1 MPFFKTSQEWL
12 EKSSLLIEA
21 RPKTTRVTT
30 RYSIKPAP
38 AGKQPKTTTTTAP
51 PPTTTTTTTTA
62 TTTSTTTTTPSSTTS
77 DVAEKAASNPKPPR
91 GSIVLTTYDP
101 VTGVNLKYRTTK
113 AAEVSRLMQAALGRL
128 GRCMAG
134 LPAETPDEPMPDA
147 PASAVQGVE
156 TDNKRGGN
164 NGAATPVPVQQAQA
178 AQSGGGKKK
187 KKGRK

>member
-38 AGKQPKTTTTTAP
+38 AGKQPKSTTTTASP
-51 PPTTTTTTTTA
+51 TTTA
-62 TTTSTTTTTPSSTTS
+62 TTTTTTTTTTTPSSTTS
-77 DVAEKAASNPKPPR
+77 DAAAKAASNPKPPR

-113 AAEVSRLMQAALGRL
+113 AAEVSRLVQAALGRL

-147 PASAVQGVE
+147 PASAVRGVE
-156 TDNKRGGN
+156 ADNKRGGN
-164 NGAATPVPVQQAQA
+164 GGAATPAPVQQAQA
-178 AQSGGGKKK
+178 AQSGGGRKK

>member
-38 AGKQPKTTTTTAP
+38 AGKQPKSTTTTTASP
-51 PPTTTTTTTTA
+51 TTTATTTTTTTT
-62 TTTSTTTTTPSSTTS
+62 TTTITPSSTPS
-77 DVAEKAASNPKPPR
+77 DAAARAASTPKPPR

-113 AAEVSRLMQAALGRL
+113 AAEVSRLVQAALGRL

-147 PASAVQGVE
+147 PASAVQGVIA
-156 TDNKRGGN
+156 DNKHGGN
-164 NGAATPVPVQQAQA
+164 GGAATPAPAQQAQA
-178 AQSGGGKKK
+178 AQSGGGRKK

>member
-21 RPKTTRVTT
+21 RPKTTRITT

-38 AGKQPKTTTTTAP
+38 AGKQPKTTTTTTAP
-51 PPTTTTTTTTA
+51 APTTTTITTA
-62 TTTSTTTTTPSSTTS
+62 TTTSTTTKTPSSTTS
-77 DVAEKAASNPKPPR
+77 DVTAKAASNPKPPR
-91 GSIVLTTYDP
+91 GSLVLTTYDP

-113 AAEVSRLMQAALGRL
+113 AAEVGRLMQAALGRL

-156 TDNKRGGN
+156 ADNKRGGN
-164 NGAATPVPVQQAQA
+164 SGAATPVPVQQAQA
-178 AQSGGGKKK
+178 AQSGGGRKK

>member
-38 AGKQPKTTTTTAP
+38 AGKQPKSTTTTAP
-51 PPTTTTTTTTA
+51 PPTTTTTTTT
-62 TTTSTTTTTPSSTTS
+62 TPTTTTTITPSSTPS
-77 DVAEKAASNPKPPR
+77 DAAGTAASNPKPPR

-113 AAEVSRLMQAALGRL
+113 AAEVSRLVQAALGRL

-156 TDNKRGGN
+156 ADNKRGGN
-164 NGAATPVPVQQAQA
+164 SGAATPAPVQQGQA
-178 AQSGGGKKK
+178 AQSGGGRKK

>member
-38 AGKQPKTTTTTAP
+38 AGKQPKSNTTTASP
-51 PPTTTTTTTTA
+51 TTTATTTTTTTTI
-62 TTTSTTTTTPSSTTS
+62 PSSTPS
-77 DVAEKAASNPKPPR
+77 DAAAKAASTPKPPR

-113 AAEVSRLMQAALGRL
+113 AAEVSRLVQAALGRL

-147 PASAVQGVE
+147 PASAVQGVIA
-156 TDNKRGGN
+156 DNKHGGN
-164 NGAATPVPVQQAQA
+164 GGAATPAPAQQAQA
-178 AQSGGGKKK
+178 AQSGGGRKK